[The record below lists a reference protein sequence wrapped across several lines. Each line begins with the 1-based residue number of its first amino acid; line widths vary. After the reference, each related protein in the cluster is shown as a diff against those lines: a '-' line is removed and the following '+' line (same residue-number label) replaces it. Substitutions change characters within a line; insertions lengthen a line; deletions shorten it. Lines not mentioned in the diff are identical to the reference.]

1 MIAGITII
9 DVAETVMNGQTAC
22 GWPLGSVSIRLW
34 RITERR
40 HVLFD
45 FSVVMSVGDE
55 QISMVSAGTSDG
67 TPPAF
72 QSAHKQ
78 PFKIDDDLSTR
89 NSSLESSDTGI
100 FMYAVV
106 EQTLRK
112 IASIPVQCSAE

>member
-1 MIAGITII
+1 MSFLI
-9 DVAETVMNGQTAC
+9 
-22 GWPLGSVSIRLW
+22 
-34 RITERR
+34 
-40 HVLFD
+40 

-72 QSAHKQ
+72 QPDHKQ
-78 PFKIDDDLSTR
+78 PFKIDDLSTR